1 MFLENHDYAM
11 ENGEIFPREKVSE
24 LVQEILNKFAEEEL
38 SVHEAKL
45 ILQRTIDVVGQ
56 FSSKNQEL
64 SNDCRRKNY
73 GKAGT

>member
-11 ENGEIFPREKVSE
+11 ENGEIFPREKVGE

-38 SVHEAKL
+38 SVDEAKL

-56 FSSKNQEL
+56 FSVVKIKS
-64 SNDCRRKNY
+64 
-73 GKAGT
+73 

>member
-11 ENGEIFPREKVSE
+11 GNGEIFPREKVSE

-38 SVHEAKL
+38 SVDEAKL

-56 FSSKNQEL
+56 FSVVKIKS
-64 SNDCRRKNY
+64 
-73 GKAGT
+73 

>member
-1 MFLENHDYAM
+1 MILENCDYAM

-38 SVHEAKL
+38 SVDEAKL

-56 FSSKNQEL
+56 FSVVKIKS
-64 SNDCRRKNY
+64 
-73 GKAGT
+73 

>member
-38 SVHEAKL
+38 SVDEAKL

-56 FSSKNQEL
+56 FSVVKIK
-64 SNDCRRKNY
+64 DF
-73 GKAGT
+73 